1 MKNQFQVCKK
11 IRCKHIKEGVC
22 SFHDCVFS
30 AAEIITKET
39 DADNAKFTVKIIVFA
54 GAIAVIYLVGL
65 YLISRV
71 MKWLE
76 RDLDNQKKQ
85 I

>member
-11 IRCKHIKEGVC
+11 IRCRHLKENKC

-30 AAEIITKET
+30 TAEIITKET

-54 GAIAVIYLVGL
+54 GATAITYLIGL
-65 YLISRV
+65 YLISRL
-71 MKWLE
+71 MK
-76 RDLDNQKKQ
+76 
-85 I
+85 

>member
-1 MKNQFQVCKK
+1 MKNQFRVCKK
-11 IRCKHIKEGVC
+11 IRCRHLKEDKC

-30 AAEIITKET
+30 TAEIIAKET

-71 MKWLE
+71 MK
-76 RDLDNQKKQ
+76 
-85 I
+85 

>member
-11 IRCKHIKEGVC
+11 IRCKHIKEGMC

-30 AAEIITKET
+30 TAEIIAKET

-65 YLISRV
+65 YLIGRL
-71 MKWLE
+71 MK
-76 RDLDNQKKQ
+76 
-85 I
+85 

>member
-11 IRCKHIKEGVC
+11 IRCKHIKEGIC
-22 SFHDCVFS
+22 SFLDCVFS
-30 AAEIITKET
+30 TAEIIAKET

-54 GAIAVIYLVGL
+54 GAIAVIYLIGL

-71 MKWLE
+71 MK
-76 RDLDNQKKQ
+76 
-85 I
+85 

>member
-11 IRCKHIKEGVC
+11 IRCRHLKENKC

-30 AAEIITKET
+30 TAEIIMKET
-39 DADNAKFTVKIIVFA
+39 DADNSKFTVKIIVFA
-54 GAIAVIYLVGL
+54 GAIATIYLIGL

-71 MKWLE
+71 MK
-76 RDLDNQKKQ
+76 
-85 I
+85 

>member
-11 IRCKHIKEGVC
+11 IRCSHLKEDKC

-30 AAEIITKET
+30 TAEIIAKET

-71 MKWLE
+71 MK
-76 RDLDNQKKQ
+76 
-85 I
+85 

>member
-11 IRCKHIKEGVC
+11 IRCRHLKENKC

-30 AAEIITKET
+30 TAEIITKET

-65 YLISRV
+65 YLISGV
-71 MKWLE
+71 MK
-76 RDLDNQKKQ
+76 
-85 I
+85 